1 MSGSGYWS
9 RRGRA
14 ALTRR
19 GLLGGAA
26 TGATGIGALVLAA
39 CGGGTKKDTG
49 ASGAAGAS
57 SASPKSQT
65 GDTAAKQQGGAPKP
79 GGTLNVLAATS
90 DGATGWDPHKS
101 FSFKTHTVLSYSHE
115 RVMEFPFGPDADPG
129 DYTAVPGL
137 AEKIE
142 QPDQST
148 FTVNLRKGVKF
159 HNKAPVNGRELE
171 ANDVKYTINR
181 MIAMKFTYR
190 NIFEDIVDTME
201 IPDKY
206 TIKFKLK
213 FPYADFPVN
222 LANHYAWII
231 AHESVEAAPNG
242 DISRADQAIGTG
254 AFMVDSF
261 EAGQKATYVKNPA
274 YWGKD
279 KSGRALP
286 YLDKVVTFYSADTAT
301 QEAMIRAKQVDIGPV
316 NLPSVAS
323 IKQSNPELTWWQNL
337 SAGGDVFYF
346 RLDKN
351 ETKDIRVR
359 EAIAYGFDR
368 KGWLKSQYV
377 EQGVINN
384 GPPLPASYA
393 GWFVETKDLGDGAAF
408 FDYKPDESKKLLSAA
423 GFPNGFEHT
432 MDLANAQA
440 YGQPTFDRGQLAADL
455 MKQIGITL
463 KLNPK
468 EYGDWLATGH
478 AGIYDEF
485 AFGPLTPLVAIDD
498 WLWGLHHTKSV
509 TNKSHSNF
517 PDIDA
522 LLDKQ
527 RGLYDVNER
536 KKVVTDIQKMVQ
548 KNMFYVFPPAPYST
562 TAQQPY
568 VKNYRPKSGYNIGT
582 VIRTTWIDKG

>member
-1 MSGSGYWS
+1 MREDSYWV
-9 RRGRA
+9 RLGRQA
-14 ALTRR
+14 TTRR
-19 GLLGGAA
+19 RALGGAA
-26 TGATGIGALVLAA
+26 GAGLSLVLAA
-39 CGGGTKKDTG
+39 CGGGTSKG
-49 ASGAAGAS
+49 SGATSGKPSAG
-57 SASPKSQT
+57 QT
-65 GDTAAKQQGGAPKP
+65 GNTAAQTQGGAVKR
-79 GGTLNVLAATS
+79 GGTLNVLAGTS

-115 RVMEFPFGPDADPG
+115 RVMEFPFGAEADPG

-142 QPDQST
+142 QPDQTT
-148 FTVNLRKGVKF
+148 FTAKLHQGVKF

-171 ANDVKYTINR
+171 ANDVKYTIDR
-181 MIAMKFTYR
+181 MIAKKFTYR
-190 NIFEDIVDTME
+190 NIFEDIIDTMQ

-206 TIKFKLK
+206 TITFKLK

-261 EAGQKATYVKNPA
+261 EPGQKATYVKNPD
-274 YWGKD
+274 YWRKD
-279 KSGRALP
+279 ASGGALP
-286 YLDKVVTFYSADTAT
+286 YLDKVVTFFSSDTAT
-301 QEAMIRAKQVDIGPV
+301 QEAMIRSKQVDLGSV
-316 NLPSVAS
+316 NLPSVAAM
-323 IKQSNPELTWWQNL
+323 KQSNPELQWWQAL

-351 ETKDIRVR
+351 ETQDIRVR
-359 EAIAYGFDR
+359 QAIAYGFDR

-377 EQGVINN
+377 DTGVIHN

-393 GWFVETKDLGDGAAF
+393 GWFVELKDLGEGAEF
-408 FDYKPDESKKLLSAA
+408 YNYKPEEAKKLLAAA
-423 GFPNGFEHT
+423 GHPDGFSRT

-455 MKQIGITL
+455 MKQIGINL

-498 WLWGLHHTKSV
+498 WLWGLHHSKSI
-509 TNKSHSNF
+509 TNKAHANF
-517 PDIDA
+517 PDVDA

-527 RGLYDVNER
+527 RGLYDVEER
-536 KKVVTDIQKMVQ
+536 KKVVADAQKLVA
-548 KNMFYVFPPAPYST
+548 KYLYYVFPPAPYT
-562 TAQQPY
+562 TYAQQPY
-568 VKNYRPKSGYNIGT
+568 VKNFRPKSGYNIGA
-582 VIRTTWIDKG
+582 VVRATWIDKG

>member
-1 MSGSGYWS
+1 MNDDGYWS
-9 RRGRA
+9 RREGRR
-14 ALTRR
+14 LTRR
-19 GLLGGAA
+19 GALGGTAT
-26 TGATGIGALVLAA
+26 TGAGIGALWLAA
-39 CGGGTKKDTG
+39 CGGGTKKQTEQKQAVQTG
-49 ASGAAGAS
+49 GNTAAQQQSGAA
-57 SASPKSQT
+57 
-65 GDTAAKQQGGAPKP
+65 KP
-79 GGTLNVLAATS
+79 GGTLNVLGATS

-115 RVMEFPFGPDADPG
+115 RVMEFKFGSEAEPG

-148 FTVNLRKGVKF
+148 YTVTLRKGVKF

-171 ANDVKYTINR
+171 AADVKYTIDR
-181 MIAMKFTYR
+181 MIAKKFTYR
-190 NIFEDIVDTME
+190 NIFEDIVDK
-201 IPDKY
+201 IDLPDKY
-206 TIKFKLK
+206 MVKFTLK

-222 LANHYAWII
+222 LANHYAWIV
-231 AHESVEAAPNG
+231 AHESVEAAKDG

-261 EAGQKATYVKNPA
+261 ESGQKATYVKNPD

-279 KSGRALP
+279 KAGNKLP
-286 YLDKVVTFYSADTAT
+286 YLDKVVTFFSADQAT
-301 QEAMIRAKQVDIGPV
+301 QEAMIRSKQVDVGNV
-316 NLPSVAS
+316 NLPSVAAM
-323 IKQSNPELTWWQNL
+323 KQSNPELVWWL
-337 SAGGDVFYF
+337 SPNAGGDVFYF

-359 EAIAYGFDR
+359 QAVAYGFDR

-377 EQGVINN
+377 DTGVIHN

-393 GWFVETKDLGDGAAF
+393 GWFIDLKDLGEGAQYY
-408 FDYKPDESKKLLSAA
+408 DYKPEESKKLLAAA
-423 GFPNGFEHT
+423 GLANGFNRT
-432 MDLANAQA
+432 MDLANAQG
-440 YGQPTFDRGQLAADL
+440 YGQATFDRGQLAADL
-455 MKQIGITL
+455 MKQIGINL

-498 WLWGLHHTKSV
+498 WLWGLHHTQSI
-509 TNKSHSNF
+509 TNKAHSNF
-517 PDIDA
+517 PDVDA

-527 RGLYDVNER
+527 RGMYNEAER
-536 KKVVTDIQKMVQ
+536 KKVVADIQKLVA
-548 KNMFYVFPPAPYST
+548 KYLYYIFPPAGFT
-562 TAQQPY
+562 ATAQQPY
-568 VKNYRPKSGYNIGT
+568 VKGYRYKSGYNIGT
-582 VIRTTWIDKG
+582 VIRSTWLDKA